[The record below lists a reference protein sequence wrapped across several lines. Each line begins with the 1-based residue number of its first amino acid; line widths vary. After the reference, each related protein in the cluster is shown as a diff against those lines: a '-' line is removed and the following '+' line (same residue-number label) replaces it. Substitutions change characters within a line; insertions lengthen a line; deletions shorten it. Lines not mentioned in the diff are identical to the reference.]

1 MKDEKQYKWVDV
13 TEECTI
19 TLERLG
25 KFYGIKITHPDADNS
40 FSISSG
46 WETKPRS
53 YCDIRI
59 VPWSTCQAFRIE
71 RRVEVEQPEMV
82 TIQTKDRDGGVLGTR
97 RISYQSAKELGLIKW
112 VPQVGDRVHG
122 GSGAQG
128 VIVYIAESGS
138 DPIVVRLDKID
149 AYATYEYE
157 ASELTLIEAAPK

>member
-1 MKDEKQYKWVDV
+1 MGPYRSYLLEWFITRKEADTMKDEKRYEWVDV

-40 FSISSG
+40 FCISSG

-71 RRVEVEQPEMV
+71 RRVEVEQPKEV
-82 TIQTKDRDGGVLGTR
+82 VICTTDGNGHVLGSKT
-97 RISYQSAKELGLIKW
+97 ISYQSAKELGLI
-112 VPQVGDRVHG
+112 
-122 GSGAQG
+122 
-128 VIVYIAESGS
+128 
-138 DPIVVRLDKID
+138 
-149 AYATYEYE
+149 
-157 ASELTLIEAAPK
+157 